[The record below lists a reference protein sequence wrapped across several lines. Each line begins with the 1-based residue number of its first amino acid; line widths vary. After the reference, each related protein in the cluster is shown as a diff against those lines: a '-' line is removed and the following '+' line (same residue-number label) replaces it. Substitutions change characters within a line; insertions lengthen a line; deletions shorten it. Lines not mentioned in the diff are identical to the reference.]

1 MSTKPRAGAVA
12 TKPVPR
18 PWLTPAVRGFS
29 AASLF
34 SDFGHEL
41 VTALLPGFLTAL
53 GGPPLAIGLV
63 EGISSLAQAWAGL
76 AGGRLADYSPHR
88 RQWVVAGYF
97 ATALKAL
104 IAFVFWWPW
113 VIVLRTAAWVGR
125 GARGPIRNTLIAEE
139 VPVEGRGR
147 AYGFREAWD
156 SAGAV
161 LGPVAATLLVAHW
174 GARTLMAWSA
184 VPGLLAVAAVLLW
197 VRDRRPV
204 DAIPVSGRTPL
215 SPPFR
220 RARAALVQFQVGW
233 VAPALFILRV
243 ERSAPGHPVE
253 LAIGLYVLH
262 NVAYALT
269 AFPAGALADR
279 IGPSILLKITGLLGA
294 LTLAGWAIP
303 GTPVLL
309 WAFLFI
315 SAGIVTALWET
326 VQKPWILTRLGAT
339 LQGEGFG
346 QLSASLGVGQ
356 LVGNVLVTA
365 LWTLV
370 GPVWAFGI
378 AAALALQ
385 GALQLWRV
393 DRTAAR

>member
-1 MSTKPRAGAVA
+1 
-12 TKPVPR
+12 
-18 PWLTPAVRGFS
+18 
-29 AASLF
+29 
-34 SDFGHEL
+34 
-41 VTALLPGFLTAL
+41 
-53 GGPPLAIGLV
+53 
-63 EGISSLAQAWAGL
+63 
-76 AGGRLADYSPHR
+76 
-88 RQWVVAGYF
+88 
-97 ATALKAL
+97 
-104 IAFVFWWPW
+104 
-113 VIVLRTAAWVGR
+113 
-125 GARGPIRNTLIAEE
+125 
-139 VPVEGRGR
+139 
-147 AYGFREAWD
+147 
-156 SAGAV
+156 
-161 LGPVAATLLVAHW
+161 
-174 GARTLMAWSA
+174 
-184 VPGLLAVAAVLLW
+184 
-197 VRDRRPV
+197 
-204 DAIPVSGRTPL
+204 
-215 SPPFR
+215 
-220 RARAALVQFQVGW
+220 VGW

-243 ERSAPGHPVE
+243 ERSAPGHLVE

-294 LTLAGWAIP
+294 LTLAGFAIP

-365 LWTLV
+365 FWTLV